1 LTFDPLRFDALG
13 AALDA
18 ACRAWSAETCLIE
31 SDRERDNA
39 RFTYSQFRS
48 RGLELAGWLEREGV
62 GADDRVAIL
71 LSNQSRWH
79 LSAFAAFHRGAVLV
93 PLDFKLAAPEHLAL
107 LAHSRAKVLVVEH
120 HLWRAMSEAPRFDEL
135 ACELVLVTDAPDGA
149 RLPAPPRSRLRR
161 WEECRVSNAA
171 PALVPRRREDVACIV
186 YSSGTGGRPKGCL
199 LTHGNYLA
207 QFAALVE
214 LHPMRPGVVY
224 LSILPTNHA
233 IDFMVGFLGPYLC
246 GAAVVHLR
254 TLRPELVRDAFAR
267 YRITHVAL
275 VPLVLSNLEAGLRA
289 RFAALSPPAR
299 VVLGLGKT
307 LHAVLGRGRPRPRV
321 ARRLL
326 APVHRAFGGRLEA
339 VFVGGAW
346 TDPATLRFF
355 HGLGIPVANGYGLTE
370 AGTAITLD
378 RLDPPR
384 PDTVGTPLPGI
395 ELRVE
400 GAAADGVGEILVRG
414 LTVMSG
420 YLDDPELTAE
430 TIVDGWLHT
439 GDVGFLDADGALH
452 LVGRSKNMI
461 VTAGGKNVY
470 PEDVETSFEGIGAKE
485 ICIFAAHR
493 LWKERRR
500 DERLVLV
507 ARAEHDGLRE
517 LAARVAER
525 NRALRDFQ
533 RVAGLIAWTRD
544 FPRTASLK
552 IRRIELARQVGE
564 ACDPERDVVRIR

>member
-1 LTFDPLRFDALG
+1 M
-13 AALDA
+13 ALDA
-18 ACRAWSAETCLIE
+18 ACLAWANETCVIE
-31 SDRERDNA
+31 SDRGRENA
-39 RFTYSQFRS
+39 RFTYEEFRS
-48 RGLELAGWLEREGV
+48 RALELARWLEREGL
-62 GADDRVAIL
+62 GGGDRFAIV

-93 PLDFKLAAPEHLAL
+93 PLDYKLSAAEQLAL
-107 LAHSRAKVLVVEH
+107 LAHSRAKLLVVEH
-120 HLWRAMSEAPRFDEL
+120 HLWRAMAAAPRFDDL
-135 ACELVLVTDAPDGA
+135 PCDIVLVTEAPEGTA
-149 RLPAPPRSRLRR
+149 LPAPARTRVLR
-161 WEECRVSNAA
+161 WEECRAA
-171 PALVPRRREDVACIV
+171 GAPPGLVPRRKGDVACIV

-207 QFAALVE
+207 QFAALAA
-214 LHPMRPGVVY
+214 LHPMRPGVTY

-246 GAAVVHLR
+246 GASVVHLR

-267 YRITHVAL
+267 YGVTHVAV
-275 VPLVLSNLEAGLRA
+275 VPLVLSNLETGLRE
-289 RFAALSPPAR
+289 RFAALSLPAR
-299 VVLGLGKT
+299 AALRAGTV
-307 LHAVLGRGRPRPRV
+307 LHALLGRGRPNPGL

-346 TDPATLRFF
+346 TDPETIRFF
-355 HGLGIPVANGYGLTE
+355 HRLGIPVANGYGLTE

-384 PDTVGTPLPGI
+384 PDTVGTPLPGVEVRI
-395 ELRVE
+395 EGV
-400 GAAADGVGEILVRG
+400 GPDQVGEILVRG
-414 LTVMSG
+414 PTVMAG

-439 GDVGFLDADGALH
+439 GDLGRLEPDGALR
-452 LVGRSKNMI
+452 LVGRRKNMI

-470 PEDVETSFEGIGAKE
+470 PEDVETVFEGVGAKE
-485 ICIFAAHR
+485 ICIFAAHW
-493 LWKERRR
+493 LWKERVR

-507 ARAEHDGLRE
+507 ARAEGD
-517 LAARVAER
+517 AAKDLPARIAAR
-525 NRALRDFQ
+525 NRALPDWQ
-533 RVAGLIAWTRD
+533 RVAGIIPWERD

-552 IRRIELARQVGE
+552 IRRVELARQVGE
-564 ACDPERDVVRIR
+564 ACDAERDLVRIP